1 MYPFR
6 NALLF
11 GTLFFLV
18 LFPAGLCLLFIVFV
32 RLSHSTGPGGSGL
45 TKGTACNKDLRS
57 QKLQSEA
64 RPDVSGE
71 CLQRSRDI
79 FIIARDFLDTA
90 V

>member
-1 MYPFR
+1 M
-6 NALLF
+6 
-11 GTLFFLV
+11 
-18 LFPAGLCLLFIVFV
+18 FIVYCV
-32 RLSHSTGPGGSGL
+32 CQTEPIHCTGGSGL